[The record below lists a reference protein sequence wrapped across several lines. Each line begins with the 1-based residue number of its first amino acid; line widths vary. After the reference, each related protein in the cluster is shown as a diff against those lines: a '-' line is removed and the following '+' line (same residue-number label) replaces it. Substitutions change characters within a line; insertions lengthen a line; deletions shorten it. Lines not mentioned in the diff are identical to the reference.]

1 MSSPRVLCGTN
12 PVDLSVLRIAEPRF
26 ARTRGVG
33 GLLLV
38 LLLASCG
45 GAHRSN
51 SNPPL
56 PISTTTHLQHA
67 TAGIQTLQ
75 GWYDPASGLY
85 QTTGWWNSANALT
98 VLVDYARVANTHQY
112 DSELANTFTAAQAG
126 SQGHPAFLNRY
137 YDDEGWWALAW
148 IDAYDLTGRQDY
160 LSMAE
165 SIFADMTGGWD
176 DVCGGGIW
184 WTKDRTY
191 KNAVAN
197 ELFLSVS
204 ATLANRDSAN
214 KSTYLDWTKKEWLW
228 FSGSGM
234 INSRNLINDGLV
246 ITSGAAGT
254 TCANNGKTTW
264 TYNQG
269 VVLNGLTELSKAAAD
284 PTTVQRA
291 NVIASA
297 AIQSLADRN
306 GILHDPCEPNCGADG
321 VQFKGI
327 FVRNLV
333 RLYSLSPQPAYKTF
347 IIANA
352 DSIWEKAQGP
362 GAQFGQVWSGPFTA
376 SNAVIQCSALDAIV
390 GAAALENTN

>member
-1 MSSPRVLCGTN
+1 MNSNVL
-12 PVDLSVLRIAEPRF
+12 DIAEPCF

-33 GLLLV
+33 VLLLI

-45 GAHRSN
+45 RAHRSN
-51 SNPPL
+51 SNPPQ

-67 TAGIQTLQ
+67 IAGIQTLQ

-98 VLVDYARVANTHQY
+98 VLIDYARVANTHQY
-112 DSELANTFTAAQAG
+112 HSELTTTFTAAQAG
-126 SQGHPAFLNRY
+126 SQGHLAFLNKY

-165 SIFADMTGGWD
+165 SIFTDMIGGWD
-176 DVCGGGIW
+176 NMCGGGIW

-191 KNAVAN
+191 KNAIAN

-214 KSTYLDWTKKEWLW
+214 KSRYLDWAKKEWLW

-234 INSRNLINDGLV
+234 INSHNLINDGLA
-246 ITSGAAGT
+246 ITSGAGGT

-269 VVLNGLTELSKAAAD
+269 VMLNGLTELSKAAAD
-284 PTTVQRA
+284 QTTIQSA
-291 NVIASA
+291 NAIASA
-297 AIQSLADRN
+297 AIQSLADSN
-306 GILHDPCEPNCGADG
+306 GILHDPCEPKCGADG

-333 RLYSLSPQPAYKTF
+333 RLYSLSPQPSYKTF
-347 IIANA
+347 IITNA

-362 GAQFGQVWSGPFTA
+362 NAQFGQVWSGPFTA
-376 SNAVIQCSALDAIV
+376 SNAAIQSSALDAIV
-390 GAAALENTN
+390 GAAAVENTN